1 MISRLLGALLLNAL
15 LVPSLPAVTVD
26 GLNSATVPVADRSVA
41 ESERGI
47 GEAFR
52 QVIIKL
58 SGSRQTLEQAGIR
71 QLLGKA
77 RNFVTVQGQA
87 GDGNATDGFRLRVDF
102 DAAALGAAL
111 RERGVSPWSR
121 DRPLTGV
128 WLAVEDASGRRFSP
142 DAQTEPSFRALTEAA
157 ARRGLPIDRRVPTN
171 APATG
176 TPAALFDALLGPAPA
191 PDPAGL
197 LATPLLAGLLKQGPA
212 GEWVASFRW
221 RVEAET
227 ADWTGQGVDPLAL
240 VGEAVDRATEAV
252 AARYA
257 ASPGGDV
264 AARAVRLNV
273 GGLRSAADYGRV
285 MALLRGF
292 DIVDSLTV
300 AEVSG
305 EAVEVALVAR
315 GGLPALVQSIRL
327 SGQLT
332 PAAEGDKHWTLAA
345 HD

>member
-26 GLNSATVPVADRSVA
+26 GLNSATVPVADRSAA
-41 ESERGI
+41 ESDRGL
-47 GEAFR
+47 GEAFQ
-52 QVIIKL
+52 QVIVKL
-58 SGSRQTLEQAGIR
+58 SGSRQTLAQPGIR

-111 RERGVSPWSR
+111 RERGATLWSR
-121 DRPLTGV
+121 DRPMTGV

-142 DAQTEPSFRALTEAA
+142 DAQFEPTFRALAEAA
-157 ARRGLPIDRRVPTN
+157 ARRGLPIDRRMPTN
-171 APATG
+171 PPAAG

-197 LATPLLAGLLKQGPA
+197 PAPPLLAGLLKQGPA

-221 RVEAET
+221 RVDAET
-227 ADWTGQGVDPLAL
+227 ADWSGQGTDPLAL
-240 VGEAVDRATEAV
+240 VGEAVDRVTEAV

-257 ASPGGDV
+257 AGPGGD
-264 AARAVRLNV
+264 AAAAGVRLKV

-300 AEVSG
+300 AQVSG
-305 EAVEVALVAR
+305 EVLELALVAR

-332 PAAEGDKHWTLAA
+332 PEAEGDTHWKLLT
-345 HD
+345 HE